1 MEGVSINVYK
11 WKNVEIWEME
21 KYWKFSRMECVFQ
34 KSFK

>member
-21 KYWKFSRMECVFQ
+21 KYWKFSRMEYVFQ